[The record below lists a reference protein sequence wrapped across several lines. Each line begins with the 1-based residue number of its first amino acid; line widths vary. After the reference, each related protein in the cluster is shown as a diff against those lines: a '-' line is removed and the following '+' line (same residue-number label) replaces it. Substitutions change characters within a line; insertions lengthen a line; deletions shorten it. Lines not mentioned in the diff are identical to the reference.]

1 MIPLYHSLFSEKPPT
16 GTLKPMS
23 FALMMVFLVLD
34 RRQPFQDH
42 EALRKKVRY
51 IYITRQLTTMF
62 KKRVKISENRVELKD
77 RLRMCF

>member
-1 MIPLYHSLFSEKPPT
+1 MTPLYHSVFSEKPPT

-42 EALRKKVRY
+42 EALRKKIPSY
-51 IYITRQLTTMF
+51 IYISRQLATMF

-77 RLRMCF
+77 